1 MKVNGKFAALA
12 GAALLLGSSVFAQEY
27 YDGATSDYDLPEG
40 FSFSYTLSSDLIKAH
55 NISSTDNDFDSYEWW
70 SEFGGL
76 VNKFDVKYNSNL
88 LAFQLAPKVKI
99 GEPGNEGFWN
109 NAVAS
114 GTYGYGGVDAAGWPA
129 ATGQKA
135 RDGNWFSPIRDE
147 LNEDDTGFGYDG
159 LDWNFRFT
167 PFDIVDFYLN
177 SGVDIAGG
185 GLPIGGGRYD
195 AAKLGSDGLTIVLKP
210 IQGLRLA
217 ASLPF
222 SLKTFSTWDMLNA
235 EDEDEDG
242 AGKGY
247 LRGPVTD
254 RNDKYGNLHT
264 GSNETSPIKFNV
276 KLGADYNFKNL
287 FSIGATWSDILNAN
301 NMQVGVY
308 ANITAI
314 QGLDAGLGYTF
325 NRRAQVAGLKFDF
338 FGLNDY
344 NGMFQIYGQH
354 VVQLYAQY
362 LIANKLS
369 VGAEAAFNFF
379 SEQSVYD
386 MYFGAKV
393 GYDISPKVNL
403 GVKATFAFDFGTQLS
418 YTDQDQNRYSPAT
431 ALNVD
436 AWKGKAD
443 RVKDDAFE
451 QSYLKNAGS
460 TNAAALYRFAN
471 ADWKRANNYRN
482 DEGVNSTRGFKGENT
497 DWSGYQ
503 AATVISVQPSVTYT
517 TGHNVFS
524 GAVAVDYLT
533 TAANDAVV
541 ESSDTNSVGDW
552 FFKFPVSWTYNF

>member
-12 GAALLLGSSVFAQEY
+12 GAALLLGSSVFARES

-40 FSFSYTLSSDLIKAH
+40 FSFSYTLSSDIVKAH
-55 NISSTDNDFDSYEWW
+55 NISSTDNDFDTYEWW

-76 VNKFDVKYNSNL
+76 VNKFNVQYNSNL

-99 GEPGNEGFWN
+99 GEPGGESFWN
-109 NAVAS
+109 TAVGAGAAGVAVAP
-114 GTYGYGGVDAAGWPA
+114 GKNPD
-129 ATGQKA
+129 
-135 RDGNWFSPIRDE
+135 NWFTPARLK
-147 LNEDDTGFGYDG
+147 LNNDDTGFGYDG

-177 SGVDIAGG
+177 NGVNIAGG
-185 GLPIGGGRYD
+185 GLPIGAGRFD
-195 AAKLGSDGLTIVLKP
+195 SAKLGSDGLTIVLNP
-210 IQGLRLA
+210 IEGLRLA

-222 SLKTFSTWDMLNA
+222 SLKTHSTWDMLNA
-235 EDEDEDG
+235 EDEDEG
-242 AGKGY
+242 NAVAAPGY
-247 LRGPVTD
+247 LVGTS
-254 RNDKYGNLHT
+254 NLTTGGGN
-264 GSNETSPIKFNV
+264 GDTSKVKFVV

-287 FSIGATWSDILNAN
+287 FSIGATWNDILDAS

-325 NRRAQVAGLKFDF
+325 NRKAQGQGLQFDF
-338 FGLNDY
+338 FGLNDFDD
-344 NGMFQIYGQH
+344 MFKLYGQH

-379 SEQSVYD
+379 SEQSIYD

-393 GYDISPKVNL
+393 GYDLSPKVNL
-403 GVKATFAFDFGTQLS
+403 GVRATFAFDFGTQLQ
-418 YTDQDQNRYSPAT
+418 YTDKENNKLTAVTAAAT
-431 ALNVD
+431 RKAANVSD
-436 AWKGKAD
+436 EAY
-443 RVKDDAFE
+443 KDSWLYNKDN
-451 QSYLKNAGS
+451 S
-460 TNAAALYRFAN
+460 AALYRFAN
-471 ADWKRANNYRN
+471 KDWKLANTKKTQGN
-482 DEGVNSTRGFKGENT
+482 EGRGYNGEST

-503 AATVISVQPSVTYT
+503 AATVISVQPSITYT

-533 TAANDAVV
+533 TAANDPAV
-541 ESSDTNSVGDW
+541 DATDDNAVGDW

>member
-12 GAALLLGSSVFAQEY
+12 GAALLLGSAAFAQES
-27 YDGATSDYDLPEG
+27 YDGATADYELPEG
-40 FSFSYTLSSDLIKAH
+40 FSFSYTLSSDIVKAH
-55 NISSTDNDFDSYEWW
+55 NISSTDNDFDTYEWW

-76 VNKFDVKYNSNL
+76 VNKFEVKYNSNL

-99 GEPGNEGFWN
+99 GEPKKGQMFWEGTGF
-109 NAVAS
+109 
-114 GTYGYGGVDAAGWPA
+114 GAAG
-129 ATGQKA
+129 ATNPGTGRNLA
-135 RDGNWFSPIRDE
+135 NLFTVNRGRLSD
-147 LNEDDTGFGYDG
+147 DDTGFGYDG

-177 SGVDIAGG
+177 DGVAIAGG
-185 GLPIGGGRYD
+185 GLPIGGGRFD
-195 AAKLGSDGLTIVLKP
+195 SAKLGSDGLTIVVKP
-210 IQGLRLA
+210 INGLRLA

-235 EDEDEDG
+235 EDEDLEN
-242 AGKGY
+242 GY
-247 LRGPVTD
+247 LAT
-254 RNDKYGNLHT
+254 NTANANNLAV
-264 GSNETSPIKFNV
+264 GDADGGKIKFQV

-287 FSIGATWSDILNAN
+287 FSIGATWNDILDAS

-325 NRRAQVAGLKFDF
+325 NRKAQGAGLGFSF
-338 FGLNDY
+338 FGLGDY
-344 NGMFQIYGQH
+344 NGMFKVYGQH

-379 SEQSVYD
+379 SEQSIYD

-403 GVKATFAFDFGTQLS
+403 GVKATFAFDFGTQLE
-418 YTDQDQNRYSPAT
+418 YRDDQNNKVNPRNTLAAT
-431 ALNVD
+431 RKVNDEAY
-436 AWKGKAD
+436 
-443 RVKDDAFE
+443 KD
-451 QSYLKNAGS
+451 SYLKANGATQS
-460 TNAAALYRFAN
+460 AALYRYAN
-471 ADWKRANNYRN
+471 KDWKLSNNTTTQRT
-482 DEGVNSTRGFKGENT
+482 DRGYNGENT

-503 AATVISVQPSVTYT
+503 AATVISVQPSITYT
-517 TGHNVFS
+517 TGKNVFS

-533 TAANDAVV
+533 TAANDYVDDAT
-541 ESSDTNSVGDW
+541 DDNTVGDW

>member
-12 GAALLLGSSVFAQEY
+12 GAALLLGSAAFAQES
-27 YDGATSDYDLPEG
+27 YDGATADYELPDG
-40 FSFSYTLSSDLIKAH
+40 FSFSYTLSSDIVKAH
-55 NISSTDNDFDSYEWW
+55 NISSTDNDFDTYEWW

-76 VNKFDVKYNSNL
+76 VNKFEVKYNSNL

-99 GEPGNEGFWN
+99 GEPGGEAFWD
-109 NAVAS
+109 NA
-114 GTYGYGGVDAAGWPA
+114 GVAAGGAAGVRNPA
-129 ATGQKA
+129 
-135 RDGNWFSPIRDE
+135 NWFTPARGRLSD
-147 LNEDDTGFGYDG
+147 DDTGFGYDG

-177 SGVDIAGG
+177 DGVAIAGG
-185 GLPIGGGRYD
+185 GLPIGGGRFD
-195 AAKLGSDGLTIVLKP
+195 SAKLGSDGLTIVVKP
-210 IQGLRLA
+210 ISGLRLA

-222 SLKTFSTWDMLNA
+222 SLKVHSTWDMLNA
-235 EDEDEDG
+235 EDEDNAANPQGYLGAAGNLITGGG
-242 AGKGY
+242 AGD
-247 LRGPVTD
+247 P
-254 RNDKYGNLHT
+254 
-264 GSNETSPIKFNV
+264 SNVKFQV

-287 FSIGATWSDILNAN
+287 FSIGATWNDILDAS

-314 QGLDAGLGYTF
+314 QGLDAGIGYTF
-325 NRRAQVAGLKFDF
+325 NRKAQGQGLQFDF

-344 NGMFQIYGQH
+344 NGDLFKVYGQH

-403 GVKATFAFDFGTQLS
+403 GVAATFAFDFGTQLQ
-418 YTDQDQNRYSPAT
+418 YNDTNNNKVNPT
-431 ALNVD
+431 HALNTAIAGNKIND
-436 AWKGKAD
+436 EAY
-443 RVKDDAFE
+443 KD
-451 QSYLKNAGS
+451 SYLKNKAG
-460 TNAAALYRFAN
+460 NGAALYRFAN
-471 ADWKRANNYRN
+471 KDWKLANTTKTQGN
-482 DEGVNSTRGFKGENT
+482 EGRGYAGENT

-503 AATVISVQPSVTYT
+503 AATVISVKPSITYT
-517 TGHNVFS
+517 TGKNVFS

-533 TAANDAVV
+533 TAANDPVDDAT
-541 ESSDTNSVGDW
+541 DDNAVGDW

>member
-12 GAALLLGSSVFAQEY
+12 GAALLLGSAAFAQES
-27 YDGATSDYDLPEG
+27 YDGATADYDLPEG
-40 FSFSYTLSSDLIKAH
+40 FSFSYTLSSDIVKAH
-55 NISSTDNDFDSYEWW
+55 NISSTDNDFDTYEWW

-76 VNKFDVKYNSNL
+76 VNKFEVKYNSNL

-99 GEPGNEGFWN
+99 GEPKKGQMFWEGTGF
-109 NAVAS
+109 
-114 GTYGYGGVDAAGWPA
+114 GAAG
-129 ATGQKA
+129 ATNPGTGRNLA
-135 RDGNWFSPIRDE
+135 NLFTVNRGRLSD
-147 LNEDDTGFGYDG
+147 DDTGFGYDG

-177 SGVDIAGG
+177 DGVAIAGG
-185 GLPIGGGRYD
+185 GLPIGGGRFD
-195 AAKLGSDGLTIVLKP
+195 SAKLGSDGLTIVVKP
-210 IQGLRLA
+210 INGLRLA

-235 EDEDEDG
+235 EDEDLQNG
-242 AGKGY
+242 TSIAGFAPGY
-247 LRGPVTD
+247 LAT
-254 RNDKYGNLHT
+254 NTANGNNLAV
-264 GSNETSPIKFNV
+264 GDADGGKIKFQV

-287 FSIGATWSDILNAN
+287 FSIGATWNDILDAS

-325 NRRAQVAGLKFDF
+325 NRKAQGQGLQFDF
-338 FGLNDY
+338 FGLNDFDD
-344 NGMFQIYGQH
+344 MFKLYGQH

-379 SEQSVYD
+379 SEQSIYD

-403 GVKATFAFDFGTQLS
+403 GVKATFAFDFGTQLQ
-418 YTDQDQNRYSPAT
+418 YNDTNNNKVNPT
-431 ALNVD
+431 HALNTAIAGNKIND
-436 AWKGKAD
+436 EAY
-443 RVKDDAFE
+443 KD
-451 QSYLKNAGS
+451 SYLKANGAAQS
-460 TNAAALYRFAN
+460 AALYRYAN
-471 ADWKRANNYRN
+471 KDWKLSNNTKTQGN
-482 DEGVNSTRGFKGENT
+482 EGRGYLGDNT

-503 AATVISVQPSVTYT
+503 AATVISVQPSITYT
-517 TGHNVFS
+517 TGHNTFS

-533 TAANDAVV
+533 TAANDPVV
-541 ESSDTNSVGDW
+541 NATDDNAVGDW